1 MTAVAADAT
10 RPMGRAN
17 VSAGVQS
24 IARAL
29 AILDAL
35 AENDGG
41 LSLTVL
47 SRGVGLPPSS
57 AHRLLTTLQRSQFV
71 RFEQASMTWRVGVQ
85 AFVVGAAFARSRDV
99 TPIAM
104 PYMRQLMEK
113 TGETVNLYVPNNA
126 QAICIAQVQ
135 SQQMISAISR
145 PGGGLPL
152 DRSAAGKAFL
162 AALPK
167 DEVEKTLAK
176 LALGAEGRSSG
187 RDSQAQCRTRAH
199 PLPRLRLRRRGRRSR
214 SPVHRILY
222 SRRKRHSARRRV
234 DRRADNSSDG
244 QAPSSVD
251 RTRCGDRRGG
261 DQVLRRKGRGSIAA
275 PRAQSSGRERAA
287 GFPTSV
293 RRLRPAG
300 RWRPPRNALSRPSS
314 RATKSIR
321 ESRRTFP
328 DRLRRPR
335 GNSGLSGCDNGCR

>member
-1 MTAVAADAT
+1 MEISDDG
-10 RPMGRAN
+10 GRSGRN
-17 VSAGVQS
+17 KTDGSRERQPGVQS

-57 AHRLLTTLQRSQFV
+57 AHRLLTTLQRSRFV

-176 LALGAEGRSSG
+176 LALGAEGRSS
-187 RDSQAQCRTRAH
+187 AQIRKLNAELARIRSLGYAFDDEAVAPGLRCIASSILDESGIAH
-199 PLPRLRLRRRGRRSR
+199 AAVSIAGPTIRLTDKRLPRLTELVVATGEAVTKSFGGRVGAR
-214 SPVHRILY
+214 SPKPELKAPGGSALRV
-222 SRRKRHSARRRV
+222 SRRA
-234 DRRADNSSDG
+234 
-244 QAPSSVD
+244 
-251 RTRCGDRRGG
+251 
-261 DQVLRRKGRGSIAA
+261 
-275 PRAQSSGRERAA
+275 SGA
-287 GFPTSV
+287 
-293 RRLRPAG
+293 
-300 RWRPPRNALSRPSS
+300 
-314 RATKSIR
+314 
-321 ESRRTFP
+321 
-328 DRLRRPR
+328 
-335 GNSGLSGCDNGCR
+335 